1 MTTSVVPA
9 TPGAKPAG
17 LATTKSGAPALIT
30 SEGTTT
36 IAQVVAQKI
45 AGMAATDVSGVYRL
59 GGGTAAALNS
69 LKNRLPGST
78 APSVTQ
84 GVSVEV
90 GETEA
95 KVEINL
101 VAEYG
106 VTIPDVAAAV
116 RRNVISAVT
125 GMTGLIVTS
134 VDVNVDDVHLPTDT
148 SDEDSSSSLV
158 RPRLRWARFP
168 HRHRPPGIRLP
179 RRCRA
184 SRTRTPSRRLFWAAA
199 MSGAFPVA
207 SSVRSRP
214 ICRGGG

>member
-148 SDEDSSSSLV
+148 SDEDSSSS
-158 RPRLRWARFP
+158 
-168 HRHRPPGIRLP
+168 
-179 RRCRA
+179 
-184 SRTRTPSRRLFWAAA
+184 
-199 MSGAFPVA
+199 
-207 SSVRSRP
+207 
-214 ICRGGG
+214 